1 MNDIPRITVIMGIY
15 NCADT
20 LIEAL
25 ESLEAQTYKRF
36 KVILCDD
43 GSKDKTLDVALQWAE
58 AHPNYLVIRNERN
71 IKLAATLNHC
81 LEYVD
86 TEYVARMDGD
96 DISLPTRFEKEIDFL
111 DKHSDYAFISCPMAY
126 FDEDGIW
133 KYGKAKQY
141 PTAQDFKNGAPFCHA
156 PCMVRKSAF
165 DVINGYTA
173 ESRVERVEDY
183 YMWYKMY
190 KAGFKGANLQE
201 ILYYMRDNMDAV
213 RRRRFSDRV
222 RAYYIN
228 LEVCRGL
235 GIKWPH
241 LIAFKNLSKAFV
253 PFFLVQYLRKLKK

>member
-1 MNDIPRITVIMGIY
+1 M
-15 NCADT
+15 A
-20 LIEAL
+20 
-25 ESLEAQTYKRF
+25 F
-36 KVILCDD
+36 
-43 GSKDKTLDVALQWAE
+43 GS
-58 AHPNYLVIRNERN
+58 
-71 IKLAATLNHC
+71 
-81 LEYVD
+81 
-86 TEYVARMDGD
+86 M
-96 DISLPTRFEKEIDFL
+96 
-111 DKHSDYAFISCPMAY
+111 
-126 FDEDGIW
+126 
-133 KYGKAKQY
+133 AKQY